1 MFKELNCCA
10 RSLIAVQGAGIV
22 QSALAEG
29 EHLTKVA
36 ICDYEYPKKYADVID
51 TMKGYSTVTYYING

>member
-1 MFKELNCCA
+1 
-10 RSLIAVQGAGIV
+10 VQGAGIV